1 MMNQVLITSVK
12 SLQFSIRKALKS
24 LTEFGNH
31 GIFFKSWI
39 AAKRL
44 AIESLPVV
52 YTLPWT
58 RSKPRLR
65 RVSAISRYAAETP
78 SNPCGWNFCTSSIFR
93 SKAIANMLSLQWDH
107 QKRIELGNQFL
118 RQIPLPA
125 LVTCQ
130 EQEFS
135 NTRKQDQIHQMF
147 YMIR

>member
-1 MMNQVLITSVK
+1 MMNQVLIAFVK

-39 AAKRL
+39 AANRL
-44 AIESLPVV
+44 AIESLFVV

-58 RSKPRLR
+58 RAKSRLR

-78 SNPCGWNFCTSSIFR
+78 SNPCGWNFCTSSIFK
-93 SKAIANMLSLQWDH
+93 SKAIANIFSLLLDH
-107 QKRIELGNQFL
+107 RKRIELGNQFL
-118 RQIPLPA
+118 HLIPQPA
-125 LVTCQ
+125 LVACQ
-130 EQEFS
+130 EYAFS

-147 YMIR
+147 DMIR